1 MTLDIQTPA
10 QASSTT
16 APSSRPTKELVPL
29 KLAVANYDRIMALAL
44 GDVKPEGIALD
55 VRRMPTPEIFVQG
68 DRHANEVSE
77 FSISK
82 YIEQRASGD
91 FRYTAIPVFLSRFF
105 RHWSMYVNA
114 RSGISS
120 PADLKGKR
128 AGVPNYRYTSSVWTR
143 GILQHEFGIM
153 PNDMT
158 WVQNEDIAPPA
169 DPSVK
174 VETRVGANLGK
185 MLVDGEID
193 FFVSPYP
200 PPEMFQKNPPV
211 KRLLSNAGELE
222 RLFYRRTGIF
232 PQMHTVVIQ
241 TAVLDAHPWVAQ
253 SLFDAFTEAKK
264 WALFHLKGLRTSLPW
279 LYEQVEELDAM
290 MGPDHWPY
298 GVQANRAGVELI
310 VKYLVEQKIIAR
322 PLTPEEL
329 FPGFS

>member
-1 MTLDIQTPA
+1 MTLENRSTGSQDSSA
-10 QASSTT
+10 AAS
-16 APSSRPTKELVPL
+16 AKPLLPL

-44 GDVKPEGIALD
+44 GDVQAEGIALD

-68 DRHANEVSE
+68 DRHMNEVSE

-82 YIEQRASGD
+82 YIEQRAAGD
-91 FRYTAIPVFLSRFF
+91 HRYTAIPVFLSRFF

-114 RSGISS
+114 KSGISS

-128 AGVPNYRYTSSVWTR
+128 AGCPNYRYTSSVWTR
-143 GILQHEFGIM
+143 GILQHEYGIM

-158 WVQNEDIAPPA
+158 WVQNEDIPPPG
-169 DPSVK
+169 DSTVK
-174 VETRVGANLGK
+174 LETRVGANLGK

-200 PPEMFQKNPPV
+200 PPEMFDKNPPV
-211 KRLLSNAGELE
+211 KRLISNAGEIE
-222 RLFYRRTGIF
+222 RAFYRRTGIF

-241 TAVLDAHPWVAQ
+241 TAVLDANPWVAQ
-253 SLFDAFTEAKK
+253 SMFKAFTEAKK
-264 WALFHLKGLRTSLPW
+264 WALFHLKGLRMSLPW

-298 GVQANRAGVELI
+298 GVEANRAGVELI
-310 VKYLVEQKIIAR
+310 VKYLVEQKIIAK
-322 PLTPEEL
+322 PLSPEEL
-329 FPGFS
+329 FPGFE